1 MRLLQRFLIYAM
13 LVLGAVVFLLPLL
26 WMIST
31 GLKPIEQTMS
41 MPPRWIPYKLF
52 IEKDGQRIEVR
63 RDELIEAPS
72 YVVEIEGERHIVP
85 QTGVANGQMTQQLP
99 NGGEKVTPVHVV
111 QEIPASP
118 RRPARH
124 PVFANGQLTNHRPNG
139 GEKVTRFPVVQEIP
153 VSQQHPWAAVAPVAF

>member
-1 MRLLQRFLIYAM
+1 MRLFQRFLIYAM
-13 LVLGAVVFLLPLL
+13 LILGAVVFLLPLL

-63 RDELIEAPS
+63 RDDSIEASS

-85 QTGVANGQMTQQLP
+85 QAGVANGQMTQQLP
-99 NGGEKVTPVHVV
+99 NGEKKVTLVRVL
-111 QEIPASP
+111 QEVPA
-118 RRPARH
+118 
-124 PVFANGQLTNHRPNG
+124 T
-139 GEKVTRFPVVQEIP
+139 
-153 VSQQHPWAAVAPVAF
+153 QQDPWAAVTPVADTNATWEVVSAAALIEKVAPRWGNFVAAIAA